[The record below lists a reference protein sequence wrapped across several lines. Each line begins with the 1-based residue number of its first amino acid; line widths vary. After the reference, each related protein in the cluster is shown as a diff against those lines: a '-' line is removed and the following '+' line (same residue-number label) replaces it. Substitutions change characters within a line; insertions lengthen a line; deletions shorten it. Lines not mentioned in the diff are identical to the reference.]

1 MLQGSVAWLL
11 GLLTIGCGTHEFLEI
26 CQLVIRP
33 LLDK

>member
-1 MLQGSVAWLL
+1 MLQGSVSWLL